1 MNGAL
6 DSALAGS
13 LDTVLQGSIRGFDT
27 WVVDKGM
34 MGAANLARS

>member
-1 MNGAL
+1 MNVAL

-13 LDTVLQGSIRGFDT
+13 LDTVLQSSIRGFDT
-27 WVVDKGM
+27 WVDKGV